1 MLARARVD
9 VRLITRCKT
18 LHRKCTGLEAIGH
31 IASTRVRCVG
41 RSKRQ
46 KKPGCSGN
54 LLQPPHDT
62 FCQGIA
68 SRYSGRS
75 CFSAFEITAIQGS
88 SFYGYDRRL
97 ECRAYSSGRDSD
109 TTANE
114 EICFRQDTK
123 NSVQEI
129 GKEDIRETE
138 QEEEERDD
146 DAKGPEDETKDRVRG
161 TIGHFSAMF
170 ES

>member
-97 ECRAYSSGRDSD
+97 ECRAYSSGRDSE
-109 TTANE
+109 TAADE
-114 EICFRQDTK
+114 ELCIWQDTE
-123 NSVQEI
+123 NSVEESGKDEI
-129 GKEDIRETE
+129 RGTE
-138 QEEEERDD
+138 QGEEERDD
-146 DAKGPEDETKDRVRG
+146 YGNVPEEEAKDRVRG
-161 TIGHFSAMF
+161 TIGHFSGVF